1 MSIMFE
7 YVDSGSRRACL
18 AKAYNAICVV
28 GAWDFIAENNV
39 EKYFWCTGTLFDG
52 IKQEFLTID
61 SSRLLWTMRQMR
73 YIAVHGESQFK
84 VMSLKNKQKSR
95 CILSRFN

>member
-1 MSIMFE
+1 MFE
-7 YVDSGSRRACL
+7 YVDALSRRTCL
-18 AKAYNAICVV
+18 AKAYNAVCVM

-52 IKQEFLTID
+52 IKEECSCID

-73 YIAVHGESQFK
+73 YIALHGENQFK
-84 VMSLKNKQKSR
+84 NMCLKNRQKSH
-95 CILSRFN
+95 CLNKFN

>member
-18 AKAYNAICVV
+18 AKAYNVICNK

-39 EKYFWCTGTLFDG
+39 EKYFWCTGTPFDD
-52 IKQEFLTID
+52 IKQEFVGID

-73 YIAVHGESQFK
+73 FIAVHGDDQFRHIC
-84 VMSLKNKQKSR
+84 LKNKQKSHF
-95 CILSRFN
+95 LKRFN